1 MTHSPWL
8 PFCYQYGI
16 FTVFFIFT
24 TTVAI
29 KKQVISISHP
39 TERRILFEII
49 AGYLFFIIF
58 HASMIIL
65 AGV

>member
-1 MTHSPWL
+1 MNSLWL
-8 PFCYQYGI
+8 PFIYQYSI

-24 TTVAI
+24 TMLAL
-29 KKQVISISHP
+29 KKNVISLSHP

-58 HASMIIL
+58 LASMIIL

>member
-1 MTHSPWL
+1 ML
-8 PFCYQYGI
+8 
-16 FTVFFIFT
+16 
-24 TTVAI
+24 AL
-29 KKQVISISHP
+29 KKNVISLSHP

-58 HASMIIL
+58 HASMIIV